1 MNPSYRCGRVMVNG
15 TSKMSEAKQSPWLA
29 AVEVAND
36 PPASVLLRVK
46 VVPGASRSKIAGLLG
61 DRVKIAVAAAPEA
74 GKANEALCELLAK
87 TLSLPRRNVTVVH
100 GHTQPRKTL
109 LIQGVDATMLISA
122 LTEALPSK

>member
-15 TSKMSEAKQSPWLA
+15 TSKMSEAKNPWLA
-29 AVEVAND
+29 AVETAND

-61 DRVKIAVAAAPEA
+61 DRIKIAVAAAPED

-87 TLSLPRRNVTVVH
+87 TLSLPRRNVIVTQ

-109 LIQGVDATMLISA
+109 LIQGVDTTTLISGLTAA
-122 LTEALPSK
+122 LTSK